1 MADSVITGGTSSTG
15 INGLDG
21 EAKKLLTDLVDP
33 AKSSLTPGDQKL
45 LNDLVAAGGTIEV
58 AQIPGIDAKYVQAIN
73 TQTGADGKPVLTTL
87 SQLISTPSD
96 ATNFHLPSG
105 NLGFDVN
112 LPAGVDLQI
121 QGPAVD
127 QTIYQ
132 ANAFFGALIDQYVP
146 KESDYNTAF
155 KQAVSD
161 AMSHAGNGT
170 SVRFI
175 TPTDNATGTGDIQI
189 SGSGSANETV
199 VINMYGPISTD
210 NSDPLNPVITDASHP
225 VTRAVDISGITSAA
239 IMGPGTVNVG
249 SSVSSYVTGDAAN
262 QNLTGNAGNDTLI
275 GGGGSDVLTGGS
287 GADIFGVS
295 LNGDTM
301 ITDFNGGAGD
311 KLFFEG
317 GETLS
322 NFLQANITTVNL
334 GSFVVTDISAND
346 HHIYLVG
353 VDPSTLTLDMI
364 KFTI

>member
-1 MADSVITGGTSSTG
+1 MADSVIPGGTSTG
-15 INGLDG
+15 GSSGLG
-21 EAKKLLTDLVDP
+21 QEAKDIFEQTLN
-33 AKSSLTPGDQKL
+33 SLTPEDQAL
-45 LNDLVAAGGTIEV
+45 LNELAAAGGTIEV
-58 AQIPGIDAKYVQAIN
+58 AKIPGTDATYIQAVN
-73 TQTGADGKPVLTTL
+73 TQQGADGKDVLTTL
-87 SQLISTPSD
+87 SQLTSTPSD

-146 KESDYNTAF
+146 AGSDYNTEF
-155 KQAVSD
+155 KNAVDS
-161 AMSHAGNGT
+161 AMVHAGNDT

-175 TPTDNATGTGDIQI
+175 TPTDNATGTGDLQI

-199 VINMYGPISTD
+199 VINMYGPLTKEADGNVSA
-210 NSDPLNPVITDASHP
+210 PNPVTH
-225 VTRAVDISGITSAA
+225 AVSLSGITSAA
-239 IMGPGTVNVG
+239 VMGPGTVNVG
-249 SSVSSYVTGDAAN
+249 SSASSYVTGDAAN

-334 GSFVVTDISAND
+334 GTFVVTDISAND

>member
-1 MADSVITGGTSSTG
+1 MADSVIIGGTSSEG
-15 INGLDG
+15 SSGLG
-21 EAKKLLTDLVDP
+21 QEAKNIFEEALNN
-33 AKSSLTPGDQKL
+33 LTPDDQKL
-45 LNDLVAAGGTIEV
+45 LNELAAAGGTIEV
-58 AQIPGIDAKYVQAIN
+58 AQIPGTDATYIQAVN
-73 TQTGADGKPVLTTL
+73 TQQGADGNPVLTTL
-87 SQLISTPSD
+87 SQLTSTPSD
-96 ATNFHLPSG
+96 ATVYHLPSG

-146 KESDYNTAF
+146 AGSDYNTAF
-155 KQAVSD
+155 KNAVND
-161 AMSHAGNGT
+161 AMAHAGDNT

-175 TPTDNATGTGDIQI
+175 TPTDNATGAGDLQI

-199 VINMYGPISTD
+199 VVNMYGPISTD
-210 NSDPLNPVITDASHP
+210 GQGNITDASNP
-225 VTRAVDISGITSAA
+225 VTHTVSLSGITSAA
-239 IMGPGTVNVG
+239 IMGPGTVSVG
-249 SSVSSYVTGDAAN
+249 SSASSYVTGDAAN

-301 ITDFNGGAGD
+301 ITDFNAGAGD

>member
-1 MADSVITGGTSSTG
+1 MADSVIPGGTSTG
-15 INGLDG
+15 GSSGLGDT
-21 EAKKLLTDLVDP
+21 AKQIFDQALNN
-33 AKSSLTPGDQKL
+33 LTPDDQKL
-45 LNDLVAAGGTIEV
+45 LNDLAAAGGTIEV
-58 AQIPGIDAKYVQAIN
+58 AQIPGTDATYIQAVN

-87 SQLISTPSD
+87 SQLTSTPSD

-146 KESDYNTAF
+146 AGSDYNTEF
-155 KQAVSD
+155 KHAVD
-161 AMSHAGNGT
+161 NAMAHAGNGT

-175 TPTDNATGTGDIQI
+175 TPTDNATGTGDLQI

-210 NSDPLNPVITDASHP
+210 GNGNITDASHP
-225 VTRAVDISGITSAA
+225 VTHTVSLSNITSAA

-249 SSVSSYVTGDAAN
+249 SSASSYVTGDAAN

-317 GETLS
+317 GESLQ
-322 NFLQANITTVNL
+322 NFLQAEITTVNL
-334 GSFVVTDISAND
+334 GSFVVTDISANG
-346 HHIYLVG
+346 HNIYLVG

-364 KFTI
+364 KFSI